1 MNQPPRGRRLSKQE
15 WRQRQEGGLE
25 ERRWEHGGL
34 DQQPSQRLQSQ
45 AAADRRRFFI
55 FLKRYHAFVH

>member
-1 MNQPPRGRRLSKQE
+1 VNQAPRP
-15 WRQRQEGGLE
+15 QRQEGGLE
-25 ERRWEHGGL
+25 ERRGEHCRL

-45 AAADRRRFFI
+45 VAAGRRWFFI